1 MKQPHYSDDN
11 LKITR
16 ADGAVYQFD
25 SFTGRLRRTGL
36 IDLTQARKHLDAKV
50 KTAPLQADH
59 KAEVLHAEFLRGT
72 QLLGLPAYEKTPSWE
87 VLDFPDPDGVA

>member
-16 ADGAVYQFD
+16 TDGTVYQFD

-36 IDLTQARKHLDAKV
+36 IDLSQARKHLETKV
-50 KTAPLQADH
+50 KPLQADH
-59 KAEVLHAEFLRGT
+59 KAEVLHAEFLWGT
-72 QLLGLPAYEKTPSWE
+72 QLL
-87 VLDFPDPDGVA
+87 DPDPDGVA